1 MHLTPYV
8 SPLCQITQ
16 THGVRAGS
24 PASLCSCIHHQVDL
38 QLTHGAYVPAR
49 AQRACTEAIASAL
62 CATHGS
68 VAVHVGRQNAVDVMQ
83 ADMVRARPAVTVV
96 EHETFHHNVPMFLER
111 EGALVP
117 LLKRE
122 LLELLRPKL

>member
-1 MHLTPYV
+1 MLLLGSSMGATAALMHAHLAHRVLAFGP
-8 SPLCQITQ
+8 
-16 THGVRAGS
+16 R
-24 PASLCSCIHHQVDL
+24 VDL
-38 QLTHGAYVPAR
+38 QLTHGAYVPA
-49 AQRACTEAIASAL
+49 ACQRACAEAIASAL
-62 CATHGS
+62 RGGLGR

-83 ADMVRARPAVTVV
+83 ADMVRGSPAVTVV

-122 LLELLRPKL
+122 LLELLRPRL